1 MSSLRFPGLSTVSWL
16 LCAGVCAA
24 QSSTAAPAKADPK
37 RAAEAYL
44 AGARLLDHKQMAE
57 AQVEFAEAVAL
68 DPARADYALAL
79 GLTREHRVGELVQRA
94 AKARLLGRGAEA
106 DGLLAEAAG
115 VDPNNIL
122 LLQRQSAPASEPRLT
137 VETAT
142 GRKQILPGEIAYAPP
157 IALQPDSGARS
168 LHLRGDG
175 QAVATQA
182 AKAFGIRT
190 IFDEATAG
198 PQMRFDLEGSGY
210 AEALPVLLRMAHL
223 FAVPLDAKTL
233 FLAKDTEE
241 NRQRLE
247 RQVEESLYI
256 PGSTTEQMNEYVN
269 IIKNVFDVKQVVVSQ
284 GSGTLAV
291 RAPEATLKA
300 LNYTLADMIDGGNEV
315 TLEAKLITINKS
327 VTRTTGL
334 STPTSANAFSVANEA
349 QTIVSAN
356 QTLIN
361 TAISSGAIV
370 PTGNTAQDTLTEALY
385 LIFSGLAT
393 DAKVSNLFAVAG
405 KGLTLTGFSL
415 GSGATLNLGL
425 SSSDAQALDDITV
438 RAGDGKETTLRIGEK
453 YPITVSTYSSG
464 ISSTTS
470 SALNGVTVN
479 GVSASSLLSQ
489 YLGSSSAAT
498 IPIIQYED
506 LGITLKTTPT
516 VLKSGLVNMK
526 IDLKIEALTGASL
539 NNIPVLTNSDFVS
552 SITVQDGMTAV
563 MMTNLSSTQLAS
575 ISGLPGLGDLPG
587 FQDALASANRE
598 TDSSELVLLITPRL
612 VRKRSLTMASRRI
625 PFSSSVPAEN

>member
-1 MSSLRFPGLSTVSWL
+1 MNRLRSPHVMIAWL
-16 LCAGVCAA
+16 LYAGAAIA
-24 QSSTAAPAKADPK
+24 QSATPAPAKADPK

-44 AGARLLDHKQMAE
+44 AGARLLDHQQL
-57 AQVEFAEAVAL
+57 AQAQEKFAQAAAL
-68 DPARADYALAL
+68 DGGHPEYALAL
-79 GLTREHRVGELVQRA
+79 GLTREHRVADLVQRA
-94 AKARLLGRGAEA
+94 AKARLLGHPA
-106 DGLLAEAAG
+106 DADTLLAEAG
-115 VDPNNIL
+115 RVDPDNIL
-122 LLQRQSAPASEPRLT
+122 LLQRQAGQASEPRLT
-137 VETAT
+137 VETAA
-142 GRKQILPGEIAYAPP
+142 GRKQINPSEVAYAAP
-157 IALQPDSGARS
+157 IALEPAPGPQS
-168 LHLRGDG
+168 LHLRGET
-175 QAVATQA
+175 QTVVTQA
-182 AKAFGIRT
+182 ARTFGIKT
-190 IFDEATAG
+190 IFDEAISG
-198 PQMRFDLEGSGY
+198 PPLRFDLEGTSY
-210 AEALPVLLRMAHL
+210 AEAMPILLRMAHL

-233 FLAKDTEE
+233 FLARDTEE

-247 RQVEESLYI
+247 RQVEESIYI
-256 PGSTTEQMNEYVN
+256 PASTTEQMNEYVN
-269 IIKNVFDVKQVVVSQ
+269 IIKNVFDVKQVAVSQ

-291 RAPEATLKA
+291 RAPETTLKA

-315 TLEAKLITINKS
+315 TLEVKLITIDHS

-334 STPTSANAFSVANEA
+334 STPTSANAFSVAGEA
-349 QTIVSAN
+349 QSIVSAN
-356 QTLIN
+356 QSLVN

-425 SSSDAQALDDITV
+425 TSSDTQALDDVTV
-438 RAGDGKETTLRIGEK
+438 RAGDGKETTLRVGEK

-464 ISSTTS
+464 LSSTTS

-489 YLGSSSAAT
+489 YLGNSSTAT

-539 NNIPVLTNSDFVS
+539 NNIPVLTNSNFVS
-552 SITVQDGMTAV
+552 GITVQDGMTAV
-563 MMTNLSSTQLAS
+563 MMTDLSSTQLAS

-598 TDSSELVLLITPRL
+598 TDRSELVLLITPRL
-612 VRKRSLTMASRRI
+612 VRKRSSGMASRRI
-625 PFSSSVPAEN
+625 PFTSTVPAEN

>member
-1 MSSLRFPGLSTVSWL
+1 MNRLCLFDSIVAWL
-16 LCAGVCAA
+16 LCAGVASA
-24 QSSTAAPAKADPK
+24 QSATAASAKADPK

-44 AGARLLDHKQMAE
+44 AGARLLDHRQLAE
-57 AQVEFAEAVAL
+57 AQVKFAQAAAL
-68 DPARADYALAL
+68 DGGHPEYALAL
-79 GLTREHRVGELVQRA
+79 GVTREHRVGDLVQRA
-94 AKARLLGRGAEA
+94 AKARLLGRAAEA
-106 DGLLAEAAG
+106 DALLAEAAR
-115 VDPNNIL
+115 VDPDNVL
-122 LLQRQSAPASEPRLT
+122 LLQRQAGQGSEPRLT
-137 VETAT
+137 VETTA
-142 GRKQILPGEIAYAPP
+142 GRKQIKPSEVAYAPP
-157 IALQPDSGARS
+157 IALEPAPGSRS
-168 LHLRGDG
+168 LHLRGET
-175 QAVATQA
+175 QAVVTQA
-182 AKAFGIRT
+182 AQAFGIKT
-190 IFDEATAG
+190 IFDEAVSGA
-198 PQMRFDLEGSGY
+198 PLHFDLEGSSY
-210 AEALPVLLRMAHL
+210 AEAMPILLRMTHL

-241 NRQRLE
+241 NRQKLE
-247 RQVEESLYI
+247 RQVEESIYI
-256 PGSTTEQMNEYVN
+256 PASTTEQMNEYVN
-269 IIKNVFDVKQVVVSQ
+269 IIKNVFDVKQVAVSQ

-300 LNYTLADMIDGGNEV
+300 VNYTLADMIDGGNEV
-315 TLEAKLITINKS
+315 TLEVKLITIDHS

-334 STPTSANAFSVANEA
+334 STPTSANAFSVAGEA
-349 QTIVSAN
+349 QSIVAAN
-356 QTLIN
+356 QSLVN

-393 DAKVSNLFAVAG
+393 DAKVSNLFAIAG

-425 SSSDAQALDDITV
+425 TSSDAQALDDVTV
-438 RAGDGKETTLRIGEK
+438 RAGDGKETTLRVGEK

-489 YLGSSSAAT
+489 FLGNSSTAT

-539 NNIPVLTNSDFVS
+539 NNIPVLTNSNFVS
-552 SITVQDGMTAV
+552 GITVQDGMTAV
-563 MMTNLSSTQLAS
+563 MMTDLSSTQLAS
-575 ISGLPGLGDLPG
+575 INGLPGLGDLPG

-598 TDSSELVLLITPRL
+598 TDRSELVLLITPRL
-612 VRKRSLTMASRRI
+612 VRKRSSSMASRRI
-625 PFSSSVPAEN
+625 PFTSSVPAEN

>member
-1 MSSLRFPGLSTVSWL
+1 MSRLHFFRFSTFSWL
-16 LCAGVCAA
+16 LCAIASYA
-24 QSSTAAPAKADPK
+24 QSLPASGSKADPK

-44 AGARLLDHKQMAE
+44 AGARLLDRRQLAE
-57 AQVEFAEAVAL
+57 AQEKFAQAAAL
-68 DPARADYALAL
+68 DVTHPEYALAL
-79 GLTREHRVGELVQRA
+79 GVAREHRVGDLVQRA
-94 AKARLLGRGAEA
+94 AKARLLGRVVDA
-106 DGLLAEAAG
+106 DALLAEATR
-115 VDPNNIL
+115 VDPDNIL
-122 LLQRQSAPASEPRLT
+122 LLQRQTGPVSEPRLT
-137 VETAT
+137 VETAV
-142 GRKQILPGEIAYAPP
+142 GRKQIKPSEMAYAPP
-157 IALQPDSGARS
+157 IALEPSQGPRT
-168 LHLRGDG
+168 LHLRGET
-175 QAVATQA
+175 QAVVTQA
-182 AKAFGIRT
+182 AQAFGIKT
-190 IFDEATAG
+190 IFDEAISG
-198 PQMRFDLEGSGY
+198 DPLRFDMEGSSY
-210 AEALPVLLRMAHL
+210 AEAMPILLRMTHL

-241 NRQRLE
+241 NRQKLE
-247 RQVEESLYI
+247 RQVEESIYI
-256 PGSTTEQMNEYVN
+256 PASTTEQMNEYVN
-269 IIKNVFDVKQVVVSQ
+269 IIKNVFDVKQVAVSQ

-315 TLEAKLITINKS
+315 TLEVKLITIDHS

-334 STPTSANAFSVANEA
+334 STPTSANAFSVAGEA
-349 QTIVSAN
+349 QSIVSAN
-356 QTLIN
+356 QSLVN

-425 SSSDAQALDDITV
+425 TSSEVQALDDVTV
-438 RAGDGKETTLRIGEK
+438 RAGDGKETTLRVGEK

-464 ISSTTS
+464 LSSTTS

-489 YLGSSSAAT
+489 YLGNSSTAT

-539 NNIPVLTNSDFVS
+539 NNIPVLTNSNFVS
-552 SITVQDGMTAV
+552 GITVQDGMTAV
-563 MMTNLSSTQLAS
+563 MMTDLSSTQLAS
-575 ISGLPGLGDLPG
+575 INGLPGLGDLPG

-598 TDSSELVLLITPRL
+598 TDRSELVLLITPRL
-612 VRKRSLTMASRRI
+612 VRKRSSSMASRRI
-625 PFSSSVPAEN
+625 SFTSSVPAEN

>member
-1 MSSLRFPGLSTVSWL
+1 MSRLLLVCLALIPGLL
-16 LCAGVCAA
+16 PGVARA
-24 QSSTAAPAKADPK
+24 QAPTATLQKTDPK

-44 AGARLLDHKQMAE
+44 AGARLLNHQLLAE
-57 AQVEFAEAVAL
+57 AQAEFARATAL
-68 DPARADYALAL
+68 DAMHPEYALAL
-79 GLTREHRVGELVQRA
+79 SLTREHRIEDLVQRS
-94 AKARLLGRGAEA
+94 AKARLLKHPAEA
-106 DGLLAEAAG
+106 DTLLAEAARI
-115 VDPNNIL
+115 DPNNIL
-122 LLQRQSAPASEPRLT
+122 LLQRQSGPASEPRLT
-137 VETAT
+137 VETIA
-142 GRKQILPGEIAYAPP
+142 GKKQILPSEIGYAPP
-157 IALQPDSGARS
+157 ITLVPDPGPRS
-168 LHLRGDG
+168 LHLRGE
-175 QAVATQA
+175 TQTVVTQTA
-182 AKAFGIRT
+182 QAFGIKT
-190 IFDEATAG
+190 IFDEALPGA
-198 PQMRFDLEGSGY
+198 PLRFDLEGSSY
-210 AEALPVLLRMAHL
+210 AEAMPTLLRMAHL

-233 FLAKDTEE
+233 FLSKDTEE
-241 NRQRLE
+241 NRQKFE
-247 RQVEESLYI
+247 RQVEETIYI
-256 PGSTTEQMNEYVN
+256 PASTTEQMNEYVN
-269 IIKNVFDVKQVVVSQ
+269 IIKNVFDVKQVAFSQ
-284 GSGTLAV
+284 SSGTLAI

-315 TLEAKLITINKS
+315 TLEVKLITIDHS

-334 STPTSANAFSVANEA
+334 STPTSVNAFSVAGEA
-349 QTIVSAN
+349 QSIVSAN
-356 QTLIN
+356 QSLIN

-425 SSSDAQALDDITV
+425 TSSDSQALEDVTV
-438 RAGDGKETTLRIGEK
+438 RAGDGKETTLRVGEK

-464 ISSTTS
+464 LSSTTS
-470 SALNGVTVN
+470 AALNGVTVN

-489 YLGSSSAAT
+489 FLGNSSTAT

-516 VLKSGLVNMK
+516 VLRSGLVNLK

-539 NNIPVLTNSDFVS
+539 NNIPLLTNSNFVS
-552 SITVQDGMTAV
+552 GITVQDGMTAV
-563 MMTNLSSTQLAS
+563 MMTNLTSTQLAS

-598 TDSSELVLLITPRL
+598 TDRSELVLLITPRL
-612 VRKRSLTMASRRI
+612 VRKRSASMASQRV
-625 PFSSSVPAEN
+625 PFTTSVPAEN

>member
-1 MSSLRFPGLSTVSWL
+1 MIAWL
-16 LCAGVCAA
+16 LAAGAASA
-24 QSSTAAPAKADPK
+24 QSLTARPAKADPK
-37 RAAEAYL
+37 RAAEAYV
-44 AGARLLDHKQMAE
+44 AGARLLDHRQLAE
-57 AQVEFAEAVAL
+57 AQEKFAQATAL
-68 DPARADYALAL
+68 DPARPEYGLAL
-79 GLTREHRVGELVQRA
+79 GVTREHRVGDLVQRA
-94 AKARLLGRGAEA
+94 AKARLLGSAA
-106 DGLLAEAAG
+106 DADALLAEAAR
-115 VDPNNIL
+115 VDPDNIL
-122 LLQRQSAPASEPRLT
+122 LLQRQAGKVSEPRLT
-137 VETAT
+137 VETAE
-142 GRKQILPGEIAYAPP
+142 GKKQIKPSEVAYAPP
-157 IALQPDSGARS
+157 IALDPAPGPRN
-168 LHLRGDG
+168 LHLRGET
-175 QAVATQA
+175 QTVVTQA
-182 AKAFGIRT
+182 AQAFGIKT
-190 IFDEATAG
+190 MFDEAIAG
-198 PQMRFDLEGSGY
+198 APLRFDMDGSSY
-210 AEALPVLLRMAHL
+210 AEAMPILLRMAHL
-223 FAVPLDAKTL
+223 FAVPLNAKTL

-247 RQVEESLYI
+247 RQVEESIYI
-256 PGSTTEQMNEYVN
+256 PASTTEQMNEYVN
-269 IIKNVFDVKQVVVSQ
+269 IIKNVFDVKQVAVSQ

-300 LNYTLADMIDGGNEV
+300 VNYTLADMIDGGNEV
-315 TLEAKLITINKS
+315 TLEVKLITIDHS

-334 STPTSANAFSVANEA
+334 STPTSANAFSVAGEA
-349 QTIVSAN
+349 QSIVSAN
-356 QTLIN
+356 QTLVN

-425 SSSDAQALDDITV
+425 TSSESQALDDVTV
-438 RAGDGKETTLRIGEK
+438 RAGDGKETTLRVGEK

-464 ISSTTS
+464 LSSTTT

-489 YLGSSSAAT
+489 YLGNSSTAT

-539 NNIPVLTNSDFVS
+539 NNIPVLTNSNFVS
-552 SITVQDGMTAV
+552 GITVQDGMTAV
-563 MMTNLSSTQLAS
+563 MMTDLSSTQLAS

-598 TDSSELVLLITPRL
+598 TDRSELVLMITPRL
-612 VRKRSLTMASRRI
+612 VRKRSSSMASRRI
-625 PFSSSVPAEN
+625 PFTSSVPAEN

>member
-1 MSSLRFPGLSTVSWL
+1 M
-16 LCAGVCAA
+16 
-24 QSSTAAPAKADPK
+24 
-37 RAAEAYL
+37 
-44 AGARLLDHKQMAE
+44 
-57 AQVEFAEAVAL
+57 
-68 DPARADYALAL
+68 
-79 GLTREHRVGELVQRA
+79 
-94 AKARLLGRGAEA
+94 
-106 DGLLAEAAG
+106 
-115 VDPNNIL
+115 
-122 LLQRQSAPASEPRLT
+122 
-137 VETAT
+137 
-142 GRKQILPGEIAYAPP
+142 
-157 IALQPDSGARS
+157 
-168 LHLRGDG
+168 
-175 QAVATQA
+175 
-182 AKAFGIRT
+182 
-190 IFDEATAG
+190 FDEAIAG
-198 PQMRFDLEGSGY
+198 APLRFDMDGSSY
-210 AEALPVLLRMAHL
+210 AEAMPILLRMAHL

-247 RQVEESLYI
+247 RQVEESIYI
-256 PGSTTEQMNEYVN
+256 PASTTEQMNEYVN
-269 IIKNVFDVKQVVVSQ
+269 IIKNVFDVKQVAVSQ

-300 LNYTLADMIDGGNEV
+300 VNYTLADMIDGGNEV
-315 TLEAKLITINKS
+315 TLEVKLITIDHS

-334 STPTSANAFSVANEA
+334 STPTSANAFSVAGEA
-349 QTIVSAN
+349 QSIVSAN
-356 QTLIN
+356 QTLVN

-415 GSGATLNLGL
+415 GLGATLNLGL
-425 SSSDAQALDDITV
+425 TSSESQALDDITV
-438 RAGDGKETTLRIGEK
+438 RAGDGKETTLRVGEK

-464 ISSTTS
+464 LSSTTT

-489 YLGSSSAAT
+489 YLGNSSTAT

-539 NNIPVLTNSDFVS
+539 NNIPVLTNSNFVS
-552 SITVQDGMTAV
+552 GITVQDGMTAV
-563 MMTNLSSTQLAS
+563 MMTDLTSTQLAS

-598 TDSSELVLLITPRL
+598 TDRSELVLMITPRL
-612 VRKRSLTMASRRI
+612 VRKRSSNMASRRI
-625 PFSSSVPAEN
+625 PFTSSVPAEN

>member
-1 MSSLRFPGLSTVSWL
+1 MMSWL
-16 LCAGVCAA
+16 LSAGMLSA
-24 QSSTAAPAKADPK
+24 QNPLSAPAKADPK

-44 AGARLLDHKQMAE
+44 AGARLLDHQHLAE
-57 AQVEFAEAVAL
+57 AQEEFARAAML
-68 DPARADYALAL
+68 DPAHPEYALAL
-79 GLTREHRVGELVQRA
+79 GLTREHRVGELVQQA
-94 AKARLLGRGAEA
+94 AKARLLGRVADAEA
-106 DGLLAEAAG
+106 MLAEAG
-115 VDPNNIL
+115 RVDPNNIL
-122 LLQRQSAPASEPRLT
+122 LLQRQAGQASEPRLT
-137 VETAT
+137 VQTIA
-142 GRKQILPGEIAYAPP
+142 GRKQIKPSEVAYAPP
-157 IALQPDSGARS
+157 VALDPAPGPRS
-168 LHLRGDG
+168 LHLRGET
-175 QAVATQA
+175 QAVVAQA
-182 AKAFGIRT
+182 AQAFGIKT
-190 IFDEATAG
+190 IFEEAISGA
-198 PQMRFDLEGSGY
+198 PLRFDMDASSY
-210 AEALPVLLRMAHL
+210 AEAMPILLRMAHL
-223 FAVPLDAKTL
+223 FAVPLDVKTL

-241 NRQRLE
+241 NRQKLE
-247 RQVEESLYI
+247 RQVEETIYI
-256 PGSTTEQMNEYVN
+256 PASTTDQMNEYVN
-269 IIKNVFDVKQVVVSQ
+269 IIKNVFDVKQVAVSQ

-315 TLEAKLITINKS
+315 TLEVKLITIDHS

-334 STPTSANAFSVANEA
+334 STPTSANAFSVAGEA
-349 QTIVSAN
+349 QSIVSAN
-356 QTLIN
+356 QSLVN

-370 PTGNTAQDTLTEALY
+370 PTGNTSQDTLTEALY

-425 SSSDAQALDDITV
+425 TSSESQALDDLTV
-438 RAGDGKETTLRIGEK
+438 RAGDGKETTLRVGEK

-464 ISSTTS
+464 LSSTTS

-489 YLGSSSAAT
+489 YLGNSSTAT

-539 NNIPVLTNSDFVS
+539 NNIPVLTNSNFVS
-552 SITVQDGMTAV
+552 GITVQDGMTAV
-563 MMTNLSSTQLAS
+563 MMTDLTSTQLAS

-598 TDSSELVLLITPRL
+598 TDRSELVLMITPRL
-612 VRKRSLTMASRRI
+612 VRKRSLSMASRRI
-625 PFSSSVPAEN
+625 PFTSSVPAEN

>member
-1 MSSLRFPGLSTVSWL
+1 MISCL
-16 LCAGVCAA
+16 LYVGAALA
-24 QSSTAAPAKADPK
+24 QSSSSAPAKVDPK
-37 RAAEAYL
+37 RAEEAYL
-44 AGARLLDHKQMAE
+44 AGARLLDHKQLAE
-57 AQVEFAEAVAL
+57 AQEEFARAATL
-68 DPARADYALAL
+68 DPMHPEYALAL
-79 GLTREHRVGELVQRA
+79 GLTREHRVGDLVQRA
-94 AKARLLGRGAEA
+94 AKARLLGSVGDA
-106 DGLLAEAAG
+106 DALLAEATR
-115 VDPNNIL
+115 VDPDNVL
-122 LLQRQSAPASEPRLT
+122 LLQRQGGQASEPRLT
-137 VETAT
+137 VETSV
-142 GRKQILPGEIAYAPP
+142 GRKQIKPSEVAYAPP
-157 IALQPDSGARS
+157 IALEPAPGVRS
-168 LHLRGDG
+168 LHLRGG
-175 QAVATQA
+175 TQAVVTQA
-182 AKAFGIRT
+182 AQAFGIKT
-190 IFDEATAG
+190 IFDEAVSGA
-198 PQMRFDLEGSGY
+198 PLRFDLEGSSY
-210 AEALPVLLRMAHL
+210 AEAMPILLRMAHL

-241 NRQRLE
+241 NRQKLE
-247 RQVEESLYI
+247 RQVEESIYI
-256 PGSTTEQMNEYVN
+256 PASTTEQMNEYVN
-269 IIKNVFDVKQVVVSQ
+269 IIKNVFDVKQVAFSP

-315 TLEAKLITINKS
+315 TLEVKLITIDHN

-334 STPTSANAFSVANEA
+334 STPTSANAFSVAGEA
-349 QTIVSAN
+349 QSIVSAN
-356 QTLIN
+356 QSLIN

-370 PTGNTAQDTLTEALY
+370 PTGNSSQDTLTEALY

-425 SSSDAQALDDITV
+425 TSSESQALDDITV
-438 RAGDGKETTLRIGEK
+438 RAGDGKETTLRVGEK

-464 ISSTTS
+464 LSSTTS

-489 YLGSSSAAT
+489 YLGNSSTAT

-539 NNIPVLTNSDFVS
+539 NNIPVLTNSNFVS
-552 SITVQDGMTAV
+552 GITVQDGMTAV
-563 MMTNLSSTQLAS
+563 MMTDLTSTQVAS

-598 TDSSELVLLITPRL
+598 TDRSELVLLITPRL
-612 VRKRSLTMASRRI
+612 VRKRSSSMASRRI
-625 PFSSSVPAEN
+625 PFTSSVPAEN

>member
-1 MSSLRFPGLSTVSWL
+1 MSRPPFLRSTLVWL
-16 LCAGVCAA
+16 LCAGVASA
-24 QSSTAAPAKADPK
+24 QSATPTPTKADPK

-44 AGARLLDHKQMAE
+44 AGARLLDHRQLAE
-57 AQVEFAEAVAL
+57 AQEKFAQAAAL
-68 DPARADYALAL
+68 DGGHPEYALAL
-79 GLTREHRVGELVQRA
+79 GLTREHRVGDLVQRA
-94 AKARLLGRGAEA
+94 AKARLLGRAA
-106 DGLLAEAAG
+106 DADALLAEAG
-115 VDPNNIL
+115 QIDPDNIL
-122 LLQRQSAPASEPRLT
+122 LLQRQAVQASGPRLT

-142 GRKQILPGEIAYAPP
+142 GKKQIKPSEVAYAAP
-157 IALQPDSGARS
+157 IALAPAPGPQS
-168 LHLRGDG
+168 LHLHGET
-175 QAVATQA
+175 QAVVTQA
-182 AKAFGIRT
+182 ARTFGIKT
-190 IFDEATAG
+190 IFDEAVPG
-198 PQMRFDLEGSGY
+198 PPLRFDLEGTSY
-210 AEALPVLLRMAHL
+210 AEAMPILLRMAHL

-233 FLAKDTEE
+233 FLARDTEE
-241 NRQRLE
+241 NRQKLE
-247 RQVEESLYI
+247 RQVEESIYI
-256 PGSTTEQMNEYVN
+256 PASTTEQMNEYVN
-269 IIKNVFDVKQVVVSQ
+269 IIKNVFDVKQVAISQ

-300 LNYTLADMIDGGNEV
+300 VNYTLADMIDGGNEV
-315 TLEAKLITINKS
+315 TLEVKLITIDHS
-327 VTRTTGL
+327 VTRMTGL
-334 STPTSANAFSVANEA
+334 STPTSANAFSVAGEA
-349 QTIVSAN
+349 QSIVSAN
-356 QTLIN
+356 QTLVN

-425 SSSDAQALDDITV
+425 TSSDTQALDDVTV
-438 RAGDGKETTLRIGEK
+438 RAGDGKETTLRVGEK

-464 ISSTTS
+464 LSSTTS

-489 YLGSSSAAT
+489 YLGNSSTAT

-539 NNIPVLTNSDFVS
+539 NNIPVLTHSNFVS
-552 SITVQDGMTAV
+552 GITVQDGMTAV
-563 MMTNLSSTQLAS
+563 MMTDLSSTQLAS

-598 TDSSELVLLITPRL
+598 TDRSELVLLITPRL
-612 VRKRSLTMASRRI
+612 VRKRSSSMASRRI
-625 PFSSSVPAEN
+625 PFTSSVPAEN